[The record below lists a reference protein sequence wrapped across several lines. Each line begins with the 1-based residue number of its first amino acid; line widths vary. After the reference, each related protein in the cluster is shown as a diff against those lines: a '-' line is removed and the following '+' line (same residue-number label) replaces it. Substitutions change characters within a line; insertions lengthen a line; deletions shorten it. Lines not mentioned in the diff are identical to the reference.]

1 MSNRKN
7 SMVSKMVLTGLGQN
21 PGSKSVGKAS
31 GHVLRLPGAARG
43 PSLGFP
49 NIHGQDAQIFI
60 FVFFSHNAVVLKP
73 GEKGGN
79 RGLVQSKLAQGE
91 LDQGEL
97 APSKPAQEEL
107 AQSGLAQE
115 ATGVVEEGENKEEM
129 EGAHAGDC
137 SSGPMDKG
145 IQAEGGHGSSV
156 QQQPQ
161 QEVAMSEGTKS
172 LQAGDFQSHT
182 RFTQSQLQD
191 LEHLFEENHFPSFQ
205 VRKALARSMGVTEED
220 VQDWFRTR
228 RAIFRRSNRMVVLI
242 DAPPGPQSNDP

>member
-1 MSNRKN
+1 MLS
-7 SMVSKMVLTGLGQN
+7 
-21 PGSKSVGKAS
+21 
-31 GHVLRLPGAARG
+31 PGADEQQEQQHA
-43 PSLGFP
+43 SE
-49 NIHGQDAQIFI
+49 
-60 FVFFSHNAVVLKP
+60 NAVVLKA
-73 GEKGGN
+73 GEEGGK

-91 LDQGEL
+91 LDQGKLALSEL
-97 APSKPAQEEL
+97 APSKPAQEDL
-107 AQSGLAQE
+107 AQSGLTQE
-115 ATGVVEEGENKEEM
+115 ATGVVEEGENKEEEM
-129 EGAHAGDC
+129 EGAHAGNG

-161 QEVAMSEGTKS
+161 QEAAMPEGIKS

-191 LEHLFEENHFPSFQ
+191 LEHLFEENHFPGFQ

-242 DAPPGPQSNDP
+242 DAPPGPQNNDP